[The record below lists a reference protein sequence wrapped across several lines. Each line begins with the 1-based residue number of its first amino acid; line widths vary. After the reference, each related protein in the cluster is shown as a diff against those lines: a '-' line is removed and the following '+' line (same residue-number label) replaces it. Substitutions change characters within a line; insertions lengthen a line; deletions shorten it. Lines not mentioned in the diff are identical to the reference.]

1 MRYLFSLKSH
11 FIILLTILCVFTTWP
26 QSIQAEPHSSTFNA
40 FKNAVS
46 KPFKDN
52 TSTSHNSIRA
62 QQPAL
67 LWNRLREQ
75 FSLPNHE
82 NDPRVQF
89 YIKRY
94 TESQIHFNEMVNNA
108 RPYLHYIAET
118 VETHSMPAE
127 IALLPM
133 IESTFNPTAQSS
145 SGARGLWQIMP
156 ETGLYYG
163 LSRDAWFDGCQDIAL
178 STNAA
183 LRHLKYLHQ
192 RYNGDWLLAL
202 AAYNSG
208 EGRVTRAIN
217 KNKKM
222 NKATDF
228 WELSLPQQTADY
240 VPKLM
245 AIVTIIKTP
254 SKYGVVLPNIL
265 NQPYF
270 THIDIGKA
278 VDIKQAALMANM
290 PEKKLANLNPGF
302 YNKKM
307 NPNGPYELCVPV
319 HVAENFNDLLTKVPA
334 IPSPHATK
342 HKIQPGDSLSKI
354 AQQYATTTQTLKALN
369 QLSGDT
375 IQVGQ
380 YLVLPS
386 KTTTIAN
393 NSTPT
398 ETKIHTVKQGE
409 SLSNISEQYKI
420 SLKTLMAQ
428 NDISNPAII
437 QPGQKIV
444 IKSA

>member
-11 FIILLTILCVFTTWP
+11 FITVVTILLVFTTWP
-26 QSIQAEPHSSTFNA
+26 QSIQAEPHSSTFNV
-40 FKNAVS
+40 FKNAFS
-46 KPFKDN
+46 KPFKRSIST
-52 TSTSHNSIRA
+52 TSSSITSA

-67 LWNRLREQ
+67 LWNRLREK

-82 NDPRVQF
+82 SDPRVQF

-118 VETHSMPAE
+118 VETHDMPAE

-133 IESTFNPTAQSS
+133 VESTFDPTAKSS

-156 ETGLYYG
+156 ETGLDYG

-192 RYNGDWLLAL
+192 RYSGDWLLAL

-217 KNKKM
+217 KNKKI

-228 WELSLPQQTADY
+228 WELNLPKQTADY

-254 SKYGVVLPNIL
+254 DKYGVVLPNIL

-270 THIDIGKA
+270 TQIDIGKA

-302 YNKKM
+302 YTQRM

-319 HVAENFNDLLTKVPA
+319 HVAENFNHLLTEVPA
-334 IPSPHATK
+334 IPSAQATK
-342 HKIQPGDSLSKI
+342 HKVQPGDSLSKI
-354 AQQYATTTQTLKALN
+354 AQQYKTTTQTLKSLN
-369 QLSGDT
+369 QLSSDT
-375 IQVGQ
+375 IQVGK
-380 YLVLPS
+380 YLLLPQKEMIAS
-386 KTTTIAN
+386 TNKDAKT
-393 NSTPT
+393 
-398 ETKIHTVKQGE
+398 HTVKKGE
-409 SLSNISEQYKI
+409 SLSTISEQYKVSI
-420 SLKTLMAQ
+420 KKLMAQ
-428 NDISNPAII
+428 NNITSPDII